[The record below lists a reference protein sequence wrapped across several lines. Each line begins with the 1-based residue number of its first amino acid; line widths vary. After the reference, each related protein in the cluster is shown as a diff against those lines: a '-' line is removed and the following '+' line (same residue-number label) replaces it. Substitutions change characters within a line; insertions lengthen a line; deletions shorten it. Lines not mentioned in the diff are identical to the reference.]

1 MWAFVLSKVPNTI
14 STIGDVKTL
23 AKFALNL
30 TTHDTMLSMKLS
42 RDIQSLSVFK
52 RDSSKFI
59 KQIKKTGE
67 PLVLTVNGKAAA
79 VVLDPDSYQSYL
91 REKDWQDTMTA
102 LRQARE
108 DVKAGRVQDA
118 EDFFREF
125 EERHGIPSE

>member
-1 MWAFVLSKVPNTI
+1 
-14 STIGDVKTL
+14 
-23 AKFALNL
+23 
-30 TTHDTMLSMKLS
+30 MKLS

-52 RDSSKFI
+52 RDSSKYL

-79 VVLDPDSYQSYL
+79 VVLDPDSYEGYL
-91 REKDWQDTMTA
+91 REKDWQDTMIS
-102 LRQARE
+102 LRRARE

>member
-1 MWAFVLSKVPNTI
+1 
-14 STIGDVKTL
+14 
-23 AKFALNL
+23 
-30 TTHDTMLSMKLS
+30 MLSMKLS

>member
-1 MWAFVLSKVPNTI
+1 
-14 STIGDVKTL
+14 
-23 AKFALNL
+23 
-30 TTHDTMLSMKLS
+30 MKLS

>member
-1 MWAFVLSKVPNTI
+1 
-14 STIGDVKTL
+14 
-23 AKFALNL
+23 
-30 TTHDTMLSMKLS
+30 MKLS

-52 RDSSKFI
+52 RDSSKFL

-79 VVLDPDSYQSYL
+79 VVLDPDSYQNYL

-102 LRQARE
+102 LKQARA

>member
-1 MWAFVLSKVPNTI
+1 
-14 STIGDVKTL
+14 
-23 AKFALNL
+23 
-30 TTHDTMLSMKLS
+30 MKLS

-91 REKDWQDTMTA
+91 REKDWHDTMTA

-108 DVKAGRVQDA
+108 DVKADRVQDA

-125 EERHGIPSE
+125 EERHGIISG

>member
-1 MWAFVLSKVPNTI
+1 
-14 STIGDVKTL
+14 
-23 AKFALNL
+23 
-30 TTHDTMLSMKLS
+30 MKLS

-91 REKDWQDTMTA
+91 REKDWLDTMTA

-108 DVKAGRVQDA
+108 DVNAGRVQDA

>member
-1 MWAFVLSKVPNTI
+1 
-14 STIGDVKTL
+14 
-23 AKFALNL
+23 
-30 TTHDTMLSMKLS
+30 MKLS

-52 RDSSKFI
+52 RDSSKYL

-91 REKDWQDTMTA
+91 REKHWQDTMSA
-102 LRQARE
+102 LRESRD
-108 DVKAGRVQDA
+108 DVKSGQVQDA